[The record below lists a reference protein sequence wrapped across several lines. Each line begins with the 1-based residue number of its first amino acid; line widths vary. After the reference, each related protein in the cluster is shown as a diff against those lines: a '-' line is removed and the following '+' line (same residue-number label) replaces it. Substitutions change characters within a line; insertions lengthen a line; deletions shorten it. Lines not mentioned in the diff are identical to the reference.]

1 MACPARRAA
10 GGTSADQPK
19 ATWARPATVNGAA
32 ASTPARTG
40 PGSQGNAAQS
50 GSSDPAVATASPVDA
65 NGCVARTAHTPAP
78 ITTAAANST
87 NDSQGVVARSP
98 ISCGSY
104 LTSTREDATTVPT
117 ATVVA
122 RGTAR
127 APVARLGAAGAG
139 EAPSTVVPPRM
150 LCRPP

>member
-1 MACPARRAA
+1 
-10 GGTSADQPK
+10 
-19 ATWARPATVNGAA
+19 
-32 ASTPARTG
+32 
-40 PGSQGNAAQS
+40 GSQGNAAQS
-50 GSSDPAVATASPVDA
+50 GTGPPALAPASRVAAS
-65 NGCVARTAHTPAP
+65 GCVARTAHTPAT

-87 NDSQGVVARSP
+87 NDSQGVVARAP

-104 LTSTREDATTVPT
+104 LTSTREDATTVTT

-139 EAPSTVVPPRM
+139 VAPSTVVPPRM
-150 LCRPP
+150 LCRPPSTCAWCSVIHMAALTK